1 MAEIRWSPY
10 FCQNWFRS
18 NSNSSTA
25 VILAIIHNLFKWVIM
40 VIRLSFHWDSWLSE
54 TVKNC
59 FLSHL
64 IPSSLERHHDF
75 ENWYSGQL
83 FILIYCSDCFA
94 NNKRSVFSLQ
104 WPARWIKGENISFNS
119 RNFGGTKLREVADSQ
134 NLWDLLSRM
143 VRLIFANDQMR
154 RNSRDNFL
162 RITNFKKYKTYFLWK
177 EIFLEIKR
185 R

>member
-1 MAEIRWSPY
+1 MGHHGHY
-10 FCQNWFRS
+10 
-18 NSNSSTA
+18 STC
-25 VILAIIHNLFKWVIM
+25 
-40 VIRLSFHWDSWLSE
+40 LSFHWDSWLSE

-64 IPSSLERHHDF
+64 IPSSLEHHHDF

-104 WPARWIKGENISFNS
+104 WPVRWIKGENISFNS
-119 RNFGGTKLREVADSQ
+119 RNFGGTKLRAVTDSQ
-134 NLWDLLSRM
+134 YLWNVLSRM
-143 VRLIFANDQMR
+143 VRLIFANDQMG

-162 RITNFKKYKTYFLWK
+162 RTTNLKKSENYFLWK

>member
-1 MAEIRWSPY
+1 MGHHGHY
-10 FCQNWFRS
+10 
-18 NSNSSTA
+18 STC
-25 VILAIIHNLFKWVIM
+25 
-40 VIRLSFHWDSWLSE
+40 LSFHWDSWLSE

-64 IPSSLERHHDF
+64 IPSSLEHHHDF

-94 NNKRSVFSLQ
+94 NNKRSVFRLQ
-104 WPARWIKGENISFNS
+104 WPVRWIKGENISFNS
-119 RNFGGTKLREVADSQ
+119 RNFGGTKLRAVTDSQ
-134 NLWDLLSRM
+134 NLWNVLSRM
-143 VRLIFANDQMR
+143 VRLIFANDQMG

-162 RITNFKKYKTYFLWK
+162 RTTNLKKSENYFLWK